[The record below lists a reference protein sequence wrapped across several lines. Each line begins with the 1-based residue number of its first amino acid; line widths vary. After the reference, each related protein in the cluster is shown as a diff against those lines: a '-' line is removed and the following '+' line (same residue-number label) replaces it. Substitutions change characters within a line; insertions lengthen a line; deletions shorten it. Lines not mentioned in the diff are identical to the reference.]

1 MVVPMTK
8 NEENRSMVSSGEK
21 KKTTTMMSL
30 TLEISDAMEE
40 DIHVEMPAWH
50 SAIHLTRYY
59 SLIRYYQSNPGESMM
74 IEKINMTVVES
85 QKRGE
90 IKFKRK
96 EK

>member
-21 KKTTTMMSL
+21 KKKNNNDEFNFGNFRCYGGRHPCGNARM
-30 TLEISDAMEE
+30 AQC
-40 DIHVEMPAWH
+40 
-50 SAIHLTRYY
+50 HLTRYY